1 MCVYVCMNECM
12 YVYVCSV
19 ALRSRTFL
27 CSETFDSIG
36 LESKKRR
43 GHSSNA
49 YAYREQ
55 REAVAAAAA
64 V

>member
-1 MCVYVCMNECM
+1 MNVYVCVFRC
-12 YVYVCSV
+12 V
-19 ALRSRTFL
+19 AFQDIPLFGDVR
-27 CSETFDSIG
+27 FDWIG
-36 LESKKRR
+36 IKEA
-43 GHSSNA
+43 HSSNA